1 TTLYVIFTL
10 LFLQKEFP
18 IMKTFKKVIIPVTA
32 SALLLGACGNSAT
45 DSKEDTIISSKAGDV
60 KVEDV
65 MDKMGDEQVA
75 NTSFS
80 ILLNKL
86 LADKYKDKIDTKDI
100 DKEVEKEQK
109 QYGGKDQLE
118 SMLKQQ
124 KMSLSDYKEQK
135 KLQSYEKSLLNDKVN
150 ISNKEKKI
158 SICKLKIKRI
168 KITKKVNQ
176 IKKQKQKQKKSK
188 NKYQK
193 ILTNLEKLPK
203 KNQWINLR
211 LKKMVA

>member
-1 TTLYVIFTL
+1 
-10 LFLQKEFP
+10 
-18 IMKTFKKVIIPVTA
+18 
-32 SALLLGACGNSAT
+32 
-45 DSKEDTIISSKAGDV
+45 
-60 KVEDV
+60 

-109 QYGGKDQLE
+109 QYGGKDQFE

-135 KLQSYEKSLLNDKVN
+135 NYNH
-150 ISNKEKKI
+150 
-158 SICKLKIKRI
+158 IKRH
-168 KITKKVNQ
+168 
-176 IKKQKQKQKKSK
+176 
-188 NKYQK
+188 Y
-193 ILTNLEKLPK
+193 
-203 KNQWINLR
+203 
-211 LKKMVA
+211 